1 MNETIFVQEFSSS
14 KSQRVQADE
23 NLIIINIL
31 GVNLAWSLELI
42 KTN

>member
-1 MNETIFVQEFSSS
+1 MNETIFVQELSSS

-31 GVNLAWSLELI
+31 GVNLAWSLKLI

>member
-1 MNETIFVQEFSSS
+1 MNENIFVQELGSS
-14 KSQRVQADE
+14 KSQRVQEDA

-31 GVNLAWSLELI
+31 GVNLAWSLKLI